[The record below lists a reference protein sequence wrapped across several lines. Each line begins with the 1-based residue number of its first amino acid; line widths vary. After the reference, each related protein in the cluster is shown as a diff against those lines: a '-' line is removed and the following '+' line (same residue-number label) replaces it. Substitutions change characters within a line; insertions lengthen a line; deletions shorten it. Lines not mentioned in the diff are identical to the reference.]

1 MVNLDILR
9 GYEALVVIIQPV
21 AQEVALF
28 TINFPGKDKPPVEV
42 KAVTAK
48 ISLFREAIMRKTS
61 TISLPI
67 LPTHHQVEPSPRAD
81 QATPV
86 KVVVL
91 SADRIVTKDAMIFHT
106 VDSTS
111 KPLSRRCSLSDC
123 GSSNHDAYC
132 WK

>member
-28 TINFPGKDKPPVEV
+28 TINFPGKDKMPVEV
-42 KAVTAK
+42 KAVTAEL
-48 ISLFREAIMRKTS
+48 ILAREAIMRKTL
-61 TISLPI
+61 TISIPPH
-67 LPTHHQVEPSPRAD
+67 PTHHQVEPFPRTD
-81 QATPV
+81 RATPV

-91 SADRIVTKDAMIFHT
+91 SADRIVTKDGMIFHT

-111 KPLSRRCSLSDC
+111 KALSRRCSL
-123 GSSNHDAYC
+123 
-132 WK
+132 